1 MKHETEY
8 IEALKAEGFEQ
19 NPTNK
24 YLWAKVIDG
33 KQYGVMLKG
42 TEPEAFY
49 INDDFEHVND
59 PTDKNVKEIL
69 TLLNKAVMGEK
80 KQDKQKQE
88 KPPEKKVIPN
98 HKTPSKKKPEP
109 KQETETEEESQQDV
123 ECAICGDKLD
133 DNYVMIKDK
142 PVCEHCNECLA
153 NGEIAPPDEL
163 KTDDSETETVQGK
176 VTVMENEQSV
186 QPANINTIGK
196 RIKGIEPQLCEC
208 GKIKIGKKGQSK
220 KTSSGKNMRLPSKL
234 DHFEVTTTE
243 KDENGDFVLDQNI
256 MAKIGDNCRELPVRL
271 LHDNPEKN
279 FMTSFAYYDSAAC
292 ICRGDGEWAVDASG
306 EVIECD
312 PEVCPYFQKKKCKPN
327 GILSVLL
334 EDAPRVGGVYK
345 FRTTGWNSIRNILS
359 AMEFIKGLSGGVLA
373 GLPLVLTVQPK
384 TTVIPGTKTP
394 TTIYTVN
401 LEYQGS
407 IGEMLN
413 LAKVEAEQRIRSA
426 KIQNAIDEQDIAL
439 LQAPESTEECLD
451 VTEEFYPDNM

>member
-1 MKHETEY
+1 MKYEKAY
-8 IEALKAEGFEQ
+8 KEALAAEGYEQ
-19 NPTNK
+19 NPNNK
-24 YLWAKVIDG
+24 YLWVKVIEG
-33 KQYGVMLKG
+33 TQYGVMLKG
-42 TEPEAFY
+42 TEPECFY
-49 INDDFEHVND
+49 IDKDFQHIND
-59 PTDKNVKEIL
+59 PTDKNIKDIL
-69 TLLNKAVMGEK
+69 TALNKAAKGVPTSPTKEEP
-80 KQDKQKQE
+80 KQPKEIPSQE
-88 KPPEKKVIPN
+88 KPPETKETKKG
-98 HKTPSKKKPEP
+98 EP
-109 KQETETEEESQQDV
+109 DPAEDV
-123 ECAICGDKLD
+123 CTICGDVLD
-133 DNYVMIKDK
+133 DTFVEIKGS

-153 NGEIAPPDEL
+153 SGEIAPPDEL
-163 KTDDSETETVQGK
+163 KSDDSEQDTTQDTI
-176 VTVMENEQSV
+176 TVMENNQSV
-186 QPANINTIGK
+186 QPTETRTIGK

-220 KTSSGKNMRLPSKL
+220 KTASGKNMRLPSKM

-243 KDENGDFVLDQNI
+243 KTEEGDFVLDKNI
-256 MAKIGDNCRELPVRL
+256 MAKIGDNCKELPVRL
-271 LHDNPEKN
+271 LYDIPEKN

-292 ICRGDGEWAVDASG
+292 ICRGDGEWAVDANN
-306 EVIECD
+306 EIIECD
-312 PEVCPYFQKKKCKPN
+312 PESCPYFEKKKCKPN

-407 IGEMLN
+407 IGDMLN
-413 LAKVEAEQRIRSA
+413 LAKAEAEQRIRST
-426 KIQNAIDEQDIAL
+426 KIQNAIEEQDIAL
-439 LQAPESTEECLD
+439 LQAPESPDECLN